1 MARWF
6 STVKL
11 SHLFTKQEDYESIK
25 KSMRDIAKVIESQ
38 ICFSGFDTKKFYKIP
53 KGNDIFGPLDYANKL
68 IDKMYNFAD
77 DRRIWIE

>member
-11 SHLFTKQEDYESIK
+11 THLFTKQEDYESIK
-25 KSMRDIAKVIESQ
+25 KSMAEIAKVIESET
-38 ICFSGFDTKKFYKIP
+38 CFSGFDTKRFYKIP
-53 KGNDIFGPLDYANKL
+53 KGDDVIGAVDYANRL
-68 IDKMYNFAD
+68 INRMYNFAD